1 MKNGDRIS
9 PTVAEQLVRIAI
21 HERKIPVERCGKIF
35 YGGNSIAEKL
45 IVFWLDSGVVVL
57 RTLAR
62 KIGDMPTVIYI
73 AEKYPNAKS
82 GKIIAEIQEYR
93 KEWTSGIF

>member
-1 MKNGDRIS
+1 MKSGDRIS
-9 PTVAEQLVRIAI
+9 PTMAEQLVHIAI
-21 HERKIPVERCGKIF
+21 QKKIPVEKCGKIF

-62 KIGDMPTVIYI
+62 EIGDMPVIIYI